1 MKTVSRVSLA
11 VALLVAGVR
20 ATRAADAPASDFNGC
35 TPLQWSEKIA
45 QSQITRLGSPPKPRW
60 DYTTGLFALSLLRL
74 SDATGKTI
82 YHDFGEQLIG
92 NCVAADGN
100 ITGYKPAD
108 YTLDSINP
116 GKVVL
121 ALYASTHDAR
131 YQKAAALLR
140 RQLSTQPRTGDGG
153 FWHKQ
158 IYPHQMWLDGL
169 YMAAPFYAQY
179 GQMFN
184 EPADFDDVVKQI
196 TLADA
201 HTYDAATGLFYH
213 GWDESRTQGW
223 ANPATGN
230 SPSFWGRAIGWY
242 AMALVDV
249 LDYLPAD
256 HPGRAKVL
264 DILNRLAA
272 GVAKYQDPASGLW
285 WQVMDQGGREGN
297 YLEASGCSMFV
308 YALAKG
314 INRGYLARDVYQP
327 VVLKGYAGL
336 VNRLVKVDP
345 DGQVSLTQIC
355 ETAGLGNGRDGTFNY
370 YVREKIVANDAK
382 GVGPFILAGL
392 EVNTLLAAPVATT
405 FTASGDPWA
414 AVPAILARIHAP
426 EFPDRNFLITDY
438 GAVGDGKTDCT
449 EAIREAI
456 AACNAAGGGHVVVPT
471 VVVRTCATGSS
482 SRRWTGQMLIPTGGV
497 FLTGAIHLLSNVDL
511 HLADNATLKFFSDP
525 DKYLPLVFTRFE
537 STECMNY
544 SPLIFAYQQHDIAVT
559 GNGTLDGSGSNT
571 TWWDWAHHSSGDS
584 KSLVSASDQGVPPE
598 QRVFGPGHHLRPNFI
613 VPNRCQNVLIQGVTI
628 HNSPMW
634 EINPVLC
641 KNVIVRSVNISS
653 LGPNNDGCDPE
664 CSQDVLIENCTF
676 QTGDDCIAIKSGRN
690 EDGRRIGVPS
700 ENILVRDCHM
710 LDGHGGVVIG
720 SEISGNC
727 SNVFA
732 EDCLMDSPN
741 LNCVLRFKNNAARGG
756 NIHDVYVR
764 NVQVGSVAKAALLIE
779 YTYQEGANGPYIP
792 VLRNVTLSHVTGQDI
807 PRVVTLQTFPAA
819 IIENIRVEDCVFHGL
834 KSAEPLVN
842 GDGITYSNV
851 TVTSDRKP
859 KKNEPTA
866 ASPDT
871 PPSP

>member
-1 MKTVSRVSLA
+1 MKTVSRLSLA

-20 ATRAADAPASDFNGC
+20 ATRAADAPAGDFNGSM
-35 TPLQWSEKIA
+35 PLQWSERMA
-45 QSQITRLGSPPKPRW
+45 QSQIARLGDPVKSRW
-60 DYTTGLFALSLLRL
+60 DYPTGLFALSLLKL
-74 SDATGKTI
+74 SDATGNTT
-82 YHDFGEQLIG
+82 YTD
-92 NCVAADGN
+92 VATELVGANVTADGN
-100 ITGYKPAD
+100 ITGYKPGD

-121 ALYASTHDAR
+121 ALYAATHDAR

-140 RQLSTQPRTGDGG
+140 QQLSTQPRTGDGG

-169 YMAAPFYAQY
+169 YMASPFYAQY

-201 HTYDAATGLFYH
+201 HTYDATTGLFYH
-213 GWDESRTQGW
+213 GWDESRMQSW
-223 ANPATGN
+223 ANPVTGD

-249 LDYLPAD
+249 LDYLPAG

-264 DILNRLAA
+264 DVLNRLAA

-285 WQVMDQGGREGN
+285 WQVVDQGGSEGN
-297 YLEASGCSMFV
+297 YLEASGSSMFV

-314 INRGYLARDVYQP
+314 INHGYLPRESYQP

-336 VNRLVKVDP
+336 INKLIKVDS
-345 DGQVSLTQIC
+345 DGQVSLMQIC
-355 ETAGLGNGRDGTFNY
+355 ETAGLGNGRNGTFDY
-370 YVREKIVANDAK
+370 YVREKIVTNDAK

-392 EVNTLLAAPVATT
+392 EMNTLLGTTATT
-405 FTASGDPWA
+405 TATATDDPWA
-414 AVPAILARIHAP
+414 AVPAILARLHAP
-426 EFPDRNFLITDY
+426 VFPDRNFPITDY

-449 EAIREAI
+449 AAIRQAI
-456 AACNAAGGGHVVVPT
+456 ADCSAAGGGHVVVPT
-471 VVVRTCATGSS
+471 VVVQTRDIDAS
-482 SRRWTGQMLIPTGGV
+482 SRRWTSQMHVPTGGV

-511 HLADNATLKFFSDP
+511 HLADHATLKFFSDP

-544 SPLIFAYQQHDIAVT
+544 SPLIFAYQQHNIAVT

-571 TWWDWAHHSSGDS
+571 TWWDWAHRSSGDS
-584 KSLVSASDQGVPPE
+584 KTLVAASDQGVPAQ

-641 KNVIVRSVNISS
+641 KNVIVRGVNISS

-690 EDGRRIGVPS
+690 DDGRRIGVPS
-700 ENILVRDCHM
+700 KNIIVRNCHM

-764 NVQVGSVAKAALLIE
+764 DVQVGSVAKAALLIE
-779 YTYQEGANGPYIP
+779 YTYQEGAKGPYIP

-807 PRVVTLQTFPAA
+807 PRVVTLQTFPAP
-819 IIENIRVEDCVFHGL
+819 IIENICLEDCVFHGV
-834 KSAEPLVN
+834 KSAEPLLN
-842 GDGITYSNV
+842 GDGITYS
-851 TVTSDRKP
+851 TVTITPD
-859 KKNEPTA
+859 KKLKETKTSTA
-866 ASPDT
+866 TTDT
-871 PPSP
+871 PPTS